1 MIGRAARAQRRLEK
15 RLEAAVGGE
24 AEEAPPEPEPGPAPE
39 PEWLPIEGIFLAVA
53 VDGAG
58 HHDGSSAGNDG
69 RAEHHDDSVT
79 VTPRSAWLRGQLG

>member
-1 MIGRAARAQRRLEK
+1 LIGRAARAQRRIEK

-39 PEWLPIEGIFLAVA
+39 SEWLPIEGILLAVA

-58 HHDGSSAGNDG
+58 QHDGSG
-69 RAEHHDDSVT
+69 EYSV
-79 VTPRSAWLRGQLG
+79 VVKMDEFNGKFKPGGLARSQM